1 MRRILVSG
9 SLALALATGLSTA
22 SRAEGSPGGASP
34 PGARVEL
41 DDSARERLDLATA
54 PVEAGSLS
62 GEVSAYGRVLDPL
75 PLVDAAM
82 ARATARS
89 DAALALRER
98 DRVRELAR
106 DHQNASARD
115 VEAAE
120 AALVRA
126 NVALAAA
133 EARMRTSWGSA
144 LAESATLDT
153 DLRALGRGST
163 GLARVDLPAG
173 AGSSETPAEIRVFAS
188 DPGSRQLVVRPIGPA
203 PVTDPL
209 LLGRGWLLWIGRDPP
224 PPGTPLSASLVF
236 PSLARSGW
244 WVPDAALVRLAG
256 HAYVWVELQH
266 GVFERREVEVKQAE
280 QGRSWVAG
288 ALAAGDAVV
297 VRGALELLAEQEA
310 TPTED

>member
-1 MRRILVSG
+1 VSG
-9 SLALALATGLSTA
+9 PLALALATGVASA
-22 SRAEGSPGGASP
+22 SRAESAPAASP
-34 PGARVEL
+34 PVARVEL

-54 PVEAGSLS
+54 PVEAGALS

-126 NVALAAA
+126 NLALASA

-144 LAESATLDT
+144 LAGSPTLDA
-153 DLRALGRGST
+153 DLRALGDGT
-163 GLARVDLPAG
+163 AAVARVDLPAG
-173 AGSSETPAEIRVFAS
+173 AGASDPPATVHVFAS
-188 DPGSRQLVVRPIGPA
+188 DPASRELAVRLIGPA

-209 LLGRGWLLWIGRDPP
+209 LLGRGWLLWIERAPP
-224 PPGTPLSASLVF
+224 LPGTPLSAALVF

-244 WVPDAALVRLAG
+244 WVPDGALVRLAG
-256 HAYVWVELQH
+256 HAYVWVEVRH
-266 GVFERREVEVKQAE
+266 GVFERREVEVQQAKE
-280 QGRSWVAG
+280 SRRLVAG
-288 ALAAGDAVV
+288 ALAAGDSVV

-310 TPTED
+310 TPTKD